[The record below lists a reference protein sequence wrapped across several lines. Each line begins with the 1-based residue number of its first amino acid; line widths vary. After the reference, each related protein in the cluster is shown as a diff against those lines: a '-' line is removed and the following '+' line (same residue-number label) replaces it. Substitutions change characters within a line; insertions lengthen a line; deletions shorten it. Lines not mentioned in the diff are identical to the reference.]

1 MWEEMGLVRVYTK
14 PQGQQPDFAD
24 PVVLSAVCC
33 MPFFQFRYLVMHGSY
48 GFTSLFISILL
59 ACDFRIEVAALL
71 KTSVITYTGA
81 W

>member
-1 MWEEMGLVRVYTK
+1 MGGFNYAWEFMVF
-14 PQGQQPDFAD
+14 P
-24 PVVLSAVCC
+24 
-33 MPFFQFRYLVMHGSY
+33 PFF
-48 GFTSLFISILL
+48 FISILL